1 MEIGNIN
8 IEFTVSSVS
17 SLHIIV
23 EDFSNWVYAENLPSY
38 ITILIPGSE
47 KPKTYSFKK
56 HKRNVFN
63 SHNLVLSC
71 FSGNCKEE
79 KFNDIPDG
87 IYTICVKSGFETIEN
102 SKYYLKTDRFEVEYN
117 KVLIKYG
124 LDDVE
129 QNFINLMTKIKYTL
143 DVAKSHTMFG
153 DIVKANRYFQEA
165 KKMLQKYTECKNCL

>member
-1 MEIGNIN
+1 MEVTGKININ
-8 IEFTVSSVS
+8 FNVYSNTPTH
-17 SLHIIV
+17 LYV
-23 EDFSNWVYAENLPSY
+23 EDLSDWVYSENQPSY
-38 ITILIPGSE
+38 ILITIPGSN

-56 HKRNVFN
+56 FKRNVFN
-63 SHNLVLSC
+63 SHNLGLSC
-71 FSGNCKEE
+71 FSNDCQEE

-129 QNFINLMTKIKYTL
+129 QNFIDLMIKIKYTL
-143 DVAKSHTMFG
+143 DVAKSHAMFG
-153 DIVKANRYFQEA
+153 DIVKTNRYFQEA
-165 KKMLQKYTECKNCL
+165 VCFRFV